1 MCGKKSSQLISDY
14 LHSGLTVKQISE
26 KHGVCIRTV
35 YNAINGKAN
44 RKNQHKLDRKAIY
57 LSKDE
62 TEVLLLCILESE
74 KVLSQSRRIL
84 ISGIENRLL
93 NIADELT

>member
-1 MCGKKSSQLISDY
+1 MNKKQSQLISDY

-35 YNAINGKAN
+35 YNALGGKTN
-44 RKNQHKLDRKAIY
+44 RKNRHKPDRKAIY

-62 TEVLLLCILESE
+62 TEALLLCILESE
-74 KVLSQSRRIL
+74 KALSQSRRTL

>member
-1 MCGKKSSQLISDY
+1 MNKKQSQLVSDY

-35 YNAINGKAN
+35 YNAINGKTN
-44 RKNQHKLDRKAIY
+44 RKNQHKPDRKAIY

-62 TEVLLLCILESE
+62 TEALLLCILESE
-74 KVLSQSRRIL
+74 KVLSQSRRTL